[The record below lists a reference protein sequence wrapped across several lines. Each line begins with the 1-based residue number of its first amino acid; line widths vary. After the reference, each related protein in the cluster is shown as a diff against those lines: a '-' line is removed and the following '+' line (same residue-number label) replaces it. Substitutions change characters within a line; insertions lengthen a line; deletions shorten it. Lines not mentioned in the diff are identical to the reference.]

1 MSFGF
6 VSIYFRNIGECHSIL
21 QYFLQI
27 CYKSQCPL
35 PSALLYLRGPSSVG
49 KARIFLLNAPCQVPY
64 FTRGARPVHLDR
76 QMYSFFFKVMP
87 LAACSWFSAATGSF
101 LCLNEFLPGVLD
113 YIVLTPGKQTFV
125 VVFCLK
131 KRPKGEIWRDYMVK
145 NCRSSTE
152 CFLLTLSEISPFSI

>member
-1 MSFGF
+1 M
-6 VSIYFRNIGECHSIL
+6 CHSILFQYILKILVNVIRFL

-113 YIVLTPGKQTFV
+113 HRIHCRRGSHVGTWGSKGVVFYFFPGKDTFSQK
-125 VVFCLK
+125 LSK
-131 KRPKGEIWRDYMVK
+131 KE
-145 NCRSSTE
+145 
-152 CFLLTLSEISPFSI
+152 

>member
-1 MSFGF
+1 M
-6 VSIYFRNIGECHSIL
+6 CHSILFQYLLKILVNVIRFL

-49 KARIFLLNAPCQVPY
+49 KAGIFLLNAPCQVPY

-87 LAACSWFSAATGSF
+87 LAACSWFSAATGYF
-101 LCLNEFLPGVLD
+101 LCLNELARSVRLILNFNN
-113 YIVLTPGKQTFV
+113 IIK
-125 VVFCLK
+125 LK
-131 KRPKGEIWRDYMVK
+131 SIMIY
-145 NCRSSTE
+145 NCFFFE
-152 CFLLTLSEISPFSI
+152 YTL